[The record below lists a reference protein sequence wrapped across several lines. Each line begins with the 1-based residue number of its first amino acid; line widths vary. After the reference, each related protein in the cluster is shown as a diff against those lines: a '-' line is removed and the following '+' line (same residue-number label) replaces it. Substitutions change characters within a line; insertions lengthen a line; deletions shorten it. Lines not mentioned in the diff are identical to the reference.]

1 LAYLAILSERR
12 LDLEH
17 QQLVKKAKEIRVREH
32 RLKPSLRLRTKK
44 EIYKFIHDE
53 GLVSF
58 LGGNELPSCISAVL
72 GRSWKPSARGFTGW
86 MDWWDV
92 KISGLSIAQVSRE
105 MEGRNDIL
113 ATRLFRRTKTFV
125 SNKIW
130 PTLDPIVKHHRD
142 LLRKEMILSD
152 TERRLL
158 KTIEEENSIRTD
170 RLRKMLGLEAKENN
184 SKFHRALTNLESY
197 SLIAGIEDPHPEKH
211 LHANIW
217 QTWDTRTRRATRN
230 AALSYEKALA
240 DLLER
245 TIHACIIAPE
255 NQIGKWFPW
264 SKDMKAVT
272 EDLLGQGRVIKAGS
286 FLVRPLVIRH

>member
-1 LAYLAILSERR
+1 LNTK
-12 LDLEH
+12 
-17 QQLVKKAKEIRVREH
+17 QLVKKAEEIRVREH

-105 MEGRNDIL
+105 IEGRSDIL

-125 SNKIW
+125 SSKIW

-142 LLRKEMILSD
+142 LLRREMILSG
-152 TERRLL
+152 TERQLL
-158 KTIEEENSIRTD
+158 KTIEEESSIRTD

-184 SKFHRALTNLESY
+184 SRFHRALTNLESY
-197 SLIAGIEDPHPEKH
+197 SLIAGVEDPHPEKH

-217 QTWDTRTRRATRN
+217 QTWDTKTRKLAGRAE
-230 AALSYEKALA
+230 LSYERALSE
-240 DLLER
+240 LLET
-245 TIHACIIAPE
+245 TIHACVFARE
-255 NQIGKWFPW
+255 SQVTKWFPW
-264 SKDMKAVT
+264 GKDMTAAK
-272 EDLLGQGRVIKAGS
+272 EELLDQHRLLKEGS
-286 FLVRPLVIRH
+286 FLVSPLVIRQ